1 MSKKTKVSLS
11 IDDDLLRLAKIKYP
25 NLSGRVNQL
34 LSIDLHAEDE
44 ESMLMKEIASLQ
56 DELQVKTEKL
66 CSIRKQQGVSDTSN
80 LDKVL
85 SWAEEVYMRRGV
97 LGLNVLER
105 QCKKNRV
112 SFVNVKSILEQ
123 NDVAFVNFDG

>member
-56 DELQVKTEKL
+56 DELKVKTEKL
-66 CSIRKQQGVSDTSN
+66 CSIRKQQYGNDTEG
-80 LDKVL
+80 LDKL
-85 SWAEEVYMRRGV
+85 LLWAYDVYGRRGV

-105 QCKKNRV
+105 QCKKYKV
-112 SFVNVKSILEQ
+112 SFVTAKNILEK
-123 NDVAFVNFDG
+123 NDVAFVKFDG